1 MNLQCQSTSGRLYY
15 PLRKNIKIILIVVYM
30 IIMTNGLGFFGW
42 DLSVGKNITYI
53 FYFATLSIGG
63 YYLISNKKAVPFRNL
78 FLAFFVIPIVSAYVS
93 SVFYNYS
100 LKIQWGS
107 FALSFGFMTYFCLY
121 YFRVSKKTLIS
132 AMIIFSLITFVIQLY
147 QVMFPDG
154 ALFGRGN
161 LAEYGITSIQDLK
174 GVIAETDR
182 GLARFSVGLNKLQ
195 MFMLFLFLYKFTQK
209 QSWFN
214 IVMIVVFLSSIFF
227 YQTRQ
232 LMVACY
238 VVFILALIGSLH
250 SVTKGKGKIFFIFFI
265 GMCVIGYYF
274 DDIFGSI
281 IEYSKDNTYSTD
293 IRSEAMPFFFNKSID
308 GFFTITG
315 HGYNPVMFAWGPSK
329 GYFPSDVGYAGEMY
343 IHGIV
348 WIICF
353 LYVIY
358 RMIIRDRKR
367 LSPVIKNTIYASL
380 IMSPYIYPITQ
391 GIESIFFSF
400 LVYLA
405 YGPRQS
411 DVDAI

>member
-1 MNLQCQSTSGRLYY
+1 
-15 PLRKNIKIILIVVYM
+15 
-30 IIMTNGLGFFGW
+30 
-42 DLSVGKNITYI
+42 
-53 FYFATLSIGG
+53 
-63 YYLISNKKAVPFRNL
+63 
-78 FLAFFVIPIVSAYVS
+78 
-93 SVFYNYS
+93 
-100 LKIQWGS
+100 
-107 FALSFGFMTYFCLY
+107 
-121 YFRVSKKTLIS
+121 
-132 AMIIFSLITFVIQLY
+132 
-147 QVMFPDG
+147 
-154 ALFGRGN
+154 
-161 LAEYGITSIQDLK
+161 
-174 GVIAETDR
+174 
-182 GLARFSVGLNKLQ
+182 
-195 MFMLFLFLYKFTQK
+195 
-209 QSWFN
+209 
-214 IVMIVVFLSSIFF
+214 
-227 YQTRQ
+227 
-232 LMVACY
+232 
-238 VVFILALIGSLH
+238 
-250 SVTKGKGKIFFIFFI
+250 
-265 GMCVIGYYF
+265 MCVIGYYF